1 LFFIL
6 IILVAVIS
14 FLFINK
20 NLNKDEGKVVANN
33 SQNEEEIRKDKE
45 KENNTTKLEKDI
57 NVVPSLLDK
66 VGDNSAWCATFQLVW
81 NDMQNEVVKKDVI
94 FNPQIKMVENLN
106 KQSFKEK
113 DISEE
118 YYYKKF
124 GLMTLDLKE
133 EIENGIKDK
142 FNETSDILD
151 ELDWDEVPQ
160 DESGYTLDEKL
171 YLFYAMLFREFK
183 FEKEFDELDKS
194 TFKGQTKEY
203 DDIEYFGIDYESSK
217 ELYSQVDI
225 LYYNSDEDYAVSLKT
240 KEGDLVVLG
249 KGIEG
254 NTYEDIYNNIQKEA
268 DSYEG
273 IKSFTKNDTL
283 KVPNIKFD
291 ILKEYEDLENRPF
304 YNYKNDECVILKAL
318 QTIKFELNRK
328 GGKIKSEAAIV
339 MKETSAALEPQEV
352 QYRNFNFDGTFTMFL
367 QEAESDKPYFAANID
382 NITLFQK

>member
-1 LFFIL
+1 MLFR
-6 IILVAVIS
+6 S
-14 FLFINK
+14 
-20 NLNKDEGKVVANN
+20 
-33 SQNEEEIRKDKE
+33 
-45 KENNTTKLEKDI
+45 
-57 NVVPSLLDK
+57 
-66 VGDNSAWCATFQLVW
+66 
-81 NDMQNEVVKKDVI
+81 
-94 FNPQIKMVENLN
+94 
-106 KQSFKEK
+106 
-113 DISEE
+113 
-118 YYYKKF
+118 YKKF